1 MQLVLDKSNHQVH
14 KHYEYWIASS
24 WSEMW
29 SSPERYIWP
38 CPSPPRPDSICG
50 SPVTFS
56 SSLLF
61 RHAAFGFRLR
71 SEQNHSDQIWM
82 MMMIT
87 EWWRSSSQ
95 TCIMKEEQVGG
106 RTCLAHNSSQ
116 KQRITVLTHSH
127 YCNVTRHTCTVFL
140 TFIYFIIFY
149 TLYFYI
155 IYYAIKNYYII

>member
-1 MQLVLDKSNHQVH
+1 MAYTPVIYFSGGGPTHIYFASDAHAFNAMQLVLDKSNHQVH

-116 KQRITVLTHSH
+116 NKEL
-127 YCNVTRHTCTVFL
+127 
-140 TFIYFIIFY
+140 
-149 TLYFYI
+149 LY
-155 IYYAIKNYYII
+155 